1 MATTLWTLKEMR
13 ESLLRRKAKLEA
25 GRYETAHGAQFASK
39 ADAARLLGV
48 STDTITRM
56 QIERRLQPV
65 QLTKGGRPRFRI
77 QDLHKLMKGGQQ

>member
-1 MATTLWTLKEMR
+1 MSALLAT
-13 ESLLRRKAKLEA
+13 
-25 GRYETAHGAQFASK
+25 K

-56 QIERRLQPV
+56 QVERRLQPV

-77 QDLHKLMKGGQQ
+77 QDIQRIVKGGQQ

>member
-1 MATTLWTLKEMR
+1 MSA
-13 ESLLRRKAKLEA
+13 LL
-25 GRYETAHGAQFASK
+25 ASK

-65 QLTKGGRPRFRI
+65 QLTKNGRPRFRVQDI
-77 QDLHKLMKGGQQ
+77 QKVAKGEL

>member
-1 MATTLWTLKEMR
+1 MSA
-13 ESLLRRKAKLEA
+13 LL
-25 GRYETAHGAQFASK
+25 ASK

-77 QDLHKLMKGGQQ
+77 QDIQKIAKGDK

>member
-1 MATTLWTLKEMR
+1 MSALLAT
-13 ESLLRRKAKLEA
+13 
-25 GRYETAHGAQFASK
+25 K

-56 QIERRLQPV
+56 QVERRLQPV

-77 QDLHKLMKGGQQ
+77 QDIQRIAKGGQQ

>member
-1 MATTLWTLKEMR
+1 MSALLAT
-13 ESLLRRKAKLEA
+13 
-25 GRYETAHGAQFASK
+25 K

-56 QIERRLQPV
+56 QVERRLQPV

-77 QDLHKLMKGGQQ
+77 QDIHKLIKGGQQ